1 MTVTADAKRR
11 RSHSRGLATAR
22 FKPLNPHDA
31 ATVLIVDDDP
41 SMLRSLKRLLV
52 AAGFRVRTFD
62 RPSALLSGSLPRS
75 NACIV
80 VDVNLPEM
88 NGIEMCEVLKGTS
101 RGLPTILITGRTD
114 AGVRSL
120 AAKSDAVAVLFK
132 PFDEG
137 PFLEAIERALSL
149 ST

>member
-1 MTVTADAKRR
+1 LTTNANRR
-11 RSHSRGLATAR
+11 RSNSRGPTIAGT
-22 FKPLNPHDA
+22 KPLAPRKT

-41 SMLRSLKRLLV
+41 STLRSLKRLVV
-52 AAGFRVRTFD
+52 AAGFCAKTFD
-62 RPSALLSGSLPRS
+62 RPSALLAGAIPRS
-75 NACIV
+75 NACMV

-88 NGIEMCEVLKGTS
+88 NGIEMCETLKSTA
-101 RGLPTILITGRTD
+101 RGLPTILITGRSD
-114 AGVRSL
+114 ARVRSL

-137 PFLEAIERALSL
+137 PFLEAITRALSL